1 MAQQV
6 FPPNVILP
14 IIIDEFLSNRQLTL
28 APRGLIKDT
37 EVPKFDDDR
46 AVSDMEQF
54 YYLRLDALR
63 NIPRGSRDWVIIL
76 ILGADGKY
84 SHHSPDLRKLLEG
97 IDSERPTKD
106 GRLDEVIVIAEES
119 FFSKKNLTDVI
130 REAQKKQTNAP
141 DYDGIMPFYNAYPYY
156 NFSLVVPKHN
166 SVAKHRIMSVSE
178 VNELL
183 QRENIART
191 DIPIILTNDAPIVWN
206 GGREGQVV
214 EITRD
219 SQTAGGAI
227 YYRRIEKA
235 QL

>member
-1 MAQQV
+1 VINNNGVAFIRWNPLHNPELASATQLYDV
-6 FPPNVILP
+6 FREYPAG
-14 IIIDEFLSNRQLTL
+14 T
-28 APRGLIKDT
+28 
-37 EVPKFDDDR
+37 
-46 AVSDMEQF
+46 
-54 YYLRLDALR
+54 
-63 NIPRGSRDWVIIL
+63 W
-76 ILGADGKY
+76 
-84 SHHSPDLRKLLEG
+84 
-97 IDSERPTKD
+97 
-106 GRLDEVIVIAEES
+106 
-119 FFSKKNLTDVI
+119 SKIGT
-130 REAQKKQTNAP
+130 TNAP

-219 SQTAGGAI
+219 SQTAGSAI